1 MRMNGAGFDLQ
12 LSVNIAITGGETGC
26 LPVSFQSSV
35 G

>member
-12 LSVNIAITGGETGC
+12 SSVNIAITGGETGC